1 MTGPTPPNPP
11 SGLASPWVRRIVVAL
26 VVIAVLAHL
35 GVVLMTSG
43 TASASLPARLAEFG
57 VLWALGVAPF
67 AVAAI
72 VLLWVGTLWSRGQRV
87 AGTLLFV
94 VLCAFVVFGAL
105 TGANHAVLLFPSVAV
120 ALAVGTWL
128 AVPVRDG
135 GEGGIDAMMQD

>member
-1 MTGPTPPNPP
+1 M
-11 SGLASPWVRRIVVAL
+11 
-26 VVIAVLAHL
+26 
-35 GVVLMTSG
+35 
-43 TASASLPARLAEFG
+43 
-57 VLWALGVAPF
+57 
-67 AVAAI
+67 
-72 VLLWVGTLWSRGQRV
+72 SRGQRV

-105 TGANHAVLLFPSVAV
+105 TGANHAVLLFASVAV